1 MWPGYGG
8 GLSEG
13 FGARILTVRLAADS
27 TAMCYGFGTR
37 RASGLYLSA
46 SRTWLHRAVV
56 HAEEERLKTT
66 PPPVRLSEGVSGLDC
81 FWVIGLARGLALM
94 GCCWTPL
101 GCAGG
106 LHGQVIW

>member
-1 MWPGYGG
+1 MGKKRKNTNI
-8 GLSEG
+8 EG
-13 FGARILTVRLAADS
+13 FGEVFISSPAFAGSQHWRRLWDVGL
-27 TAMCYGFGTR
+27 CRR
-37 RASGLYLSA
+37 RA
-46 SRTWLHRAVV
+46 VE